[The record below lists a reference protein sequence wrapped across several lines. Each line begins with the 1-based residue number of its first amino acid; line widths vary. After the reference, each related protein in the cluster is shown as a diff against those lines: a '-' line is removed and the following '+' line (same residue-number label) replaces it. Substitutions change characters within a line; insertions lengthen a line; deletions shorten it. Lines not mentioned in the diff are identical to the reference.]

1 MLNIKKPFAVTVDN
15 FLLNAEKAMG
25 NKYFIY
31 SSKNSNCQD
40 YCVGLLTNNGVTDTN
55 IINFIKQDTKAI
67 FEGRPLL
74 RKLANSLTDLGGKVV
89 DPIMQGGT
97 VKKSNP
103 WISHVKQYAADHNVS
118 YREAMKSAKATYNT
132 YNK

>member
-55 IINFIKQDTKAI
+55 ILGFIKQDTI
-67 FEGRPLL
+67 
-74 RKLANSLTDLGGKVV
+74 
-89 DPIMQGGT
+89 
-97 VKKSNP
+97 
-103 WISHVKQYAADHNVS
+103 
-118 YREAMKSAKATYNT
+118 
-132 YNK
+132 

>member
-40 YCVGLLTNNGVTDTN
+40 YCSGLLTSNGVTDT
-55 IINFIKQDTKAI
+55 D
-67 FEGRPLL
+67 
-74 RKLANSLTDLGGKVV
+74 ANDL
-89 DPIMQGGT
+89 
-97 VKKSNP
+97 
-103 WISHVKQYAADHNVS
+103 
-118 YREAMKSAKATYNT
+118 
-132 YNK
+132 